1 MRSTPYHHYA
11 LYEPVAAPDL
21 TATGEYNSAV
31 MAIDADMHAEE
42 TERKAVDSELDAKLA
57 AETKARTDAD
67 AELDTAYKAAD
78 TALGKRIDAE
88 TAAREAADTALGSRI
103 DNAETEI
110 SANSADLTGIKGLT
124 YGSEHVQFLENENGS
139 YTSPALEEIAE
150 QIAQGMT
157 CIQMPSTG
165 DTISVDSLSKLQ
177 SDWPN
182 VALIETTNTSSSVG
196 YNILFPII
204 AYDSIFA
211 FSPISGAYSD
221 EGAPYN
227 HYVEISTTGNINRS
241 DMDNDPYWSNIQLKP
256 FSIIGSGLKVESGA
270 LTVDTSAIPS
280 SGLTQLNAT
289 IISIPAGTEW
299 HTVTGYMLPDDYEKA
314 WQLREKGYINDAS
327 TGLLCYAGADRDGT
341 LHYASAPN
349 SGFNFEYKVSRTT
362 TTHGEQVRHDMQA
375 RAIAP
380 GITGDTT
387 WGEIEQS

>member
-1 MRSTPYHHYA
+1 MPTTEHIHLP
-11 LYEPVAAPDL
+11 LYTDEETPDL
-21 TATGEYNSAV
+21 STTGHYNHAMEILDANVGELAEGIAAEREARIAGDSA
-31 MAIDADMHAEE
+31 
-42 TERKAVDSELDAKLA
+42 LDAKLA

-67 AELDTAYKAAD
+67 TALDAAYKAAD
-78 TALGKRIDAE
+78 A
-88 TAAREAADTALGSRI
+88 ALGSRI

-110 SANSADLTGIKGLT
+110 SANSADLTGIKSLT

-165 DTISVDSLSKLQ
+165 ATVSVDTLSTLQ

-196 YNILFPII
+196 YNILFPIVVH
-204 AYDSIFA
+204 DSAFV

-221 EGAPYN
+221 GGAPYN
-227 HYVEISTTGNINRS
+227 HYVEISTTGNITRS
-241 DMDNDPYWSNIQLKP
+241 DMDNDPYWSNIQHKP

-270 LTVDTSAIPS
+270 LTVDTSAIQS

-289 IISIPAGTEW
+289 IISIPSGTEW
-299 HTVTGYMLPDDYEKA
+299 HTVTGYMLPDDYKKA
-314 WQLREKGYINDAS
+314 WQLREKGYINDTS
-327 TGLLCYAGADRDGT
+327 TGLLCYAGADRNGT
-341 LHYASAPN
+341 LRYASAPN
-349 SGFNFEYKVSRTT
+349 SGFNYMYEVSPTT
-362 TTHGEQVRHDMQA
+362 TAYGEQVRHDMRA
-375 RAIAP
+375 RVIAA
-380 GITGDTT
+380 GITGATT